1 MGFGEG
7 RKNERNWKRKKE
19 RKRKRK
25 LKSRT
30 ALGKRSHSLSV
41 LPSGSVRLG

>member
-1 MGFGEG
+1 MKEIGKE
-7 RKNERNWKRKKE
+7 KKKGKE
-19 RKRKRK
+19 KEK

-30 ALGKRSHSLSV
+30 ARRKEKSQPISV

>member
-1 MGFGEG
+1 MKEIGKE
-7 RKNERNWKRKKE
+7 KKKGKE
-19 RKRKRK
+19 KRK

-30 ALGKRSHSLSV
+30 AVGKRSHSLSV